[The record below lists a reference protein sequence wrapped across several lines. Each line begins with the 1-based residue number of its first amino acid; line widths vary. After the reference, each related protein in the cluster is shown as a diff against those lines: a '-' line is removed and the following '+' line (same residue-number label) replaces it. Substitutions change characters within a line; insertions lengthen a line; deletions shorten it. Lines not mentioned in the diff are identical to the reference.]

1 MRLAVRVS
9 LRNRESR
16 EEKIGAKK
24 KKKEYKRQAT
34 DEE

>member
-1 MRLAVRVS
+1 MRLGVRVS

-24 KKKEYKRQAT
+24 KKYKREAT

>member
-1 MRLAVRVS
+1 MRLGVRVS

-24 KKKEYKRQAT
+24 KKKYKREAT